1 MADRSNLLSVKKKN
15 VEKKVEDKDKEK
27 EKSLKKS
34 KKPVNKTPQQEE
46 KTVAGGQP
54 DDAAANTAAAGEA
67 AAGEAAEGAN
77 AEGNGDYQPIELPPF
92 EIVSGSVT
100 IVLCISITHTYR
112 GNSLVSNFKCQGDN
126 SVCFASQN
134 TDWI

>member
-54 DDAAANTAAAGEA
+54 DDAAAAAA

-112 GNSLVSNFKCQGDN
+112 GNSLVSNF
-126 SVCFASQN
+126 
-134 TDWI
+134 

>member
-54 DDAAANTAAAGEA
+54 DDAAAAATA

-100 IVLCISITHTYR
+100 IVLCISITHTHTEETHLFQILNVKAIILFVLRPRTLIRY
-112 GNSLVSNFKCQGDN
+112 
-126 SVCFASQN
+126 
-134 TDWI
+134 